1 MKQWIKIE
9 RIPGPLASAYEKATR
24 LAIDMYYSEVA
35 VEVVSEFEEGR
46 ILDLGTGPG
55 YLPIEI
61 VKRAENVKIIGI
73 DLSRK
78 LIQMARQ
85 NAQKAGVADNLKFL
99 VGNSASLRFD
109 DASFDMVLSTGMLHS
124 LKKPVKVFQE
134 IYRVLRSGG
143 QAWIYDPA
151 KIALCIDRNKWR
163 ASLTKRERFFL
174 CVFTTLRLFRP
185 IKTYRRDQVVEMI
198 RHLISKAQRTQ
209 PNKKQRIPVKIRCCC
224 PGTMAKPVNPIRISN
239 AVPEKNRP
247 GYSMRSREAVI

>member
-24 LAIDMYYSEVA
+24 LAIDIYYSKVA
-35 VEVVSEFEEGR
+35 AEIVSEFEKGR

-61 VKRAENVKIIGI
+61 VKRAEKVKITGI
-73 DLSRK
+73 DLSRR
-78 LIQMARQ
+78 LIRMARQ
-85 NAQKAGVADNLKFL
+85 NALKAGFADNLEFL

-124 LKKPVKVFQE
+124 LKNPVKVFEE
-134 IYRVLRSGG
+134 IYRVLRNGG

-163 ASLTKRERFFL
+163 ASLTKRERFYL
-174 CVFTTLRLFRP
+174 WIYTSIRLLRP
-185 IKTYRRDQVVEMI
+185 IKTYQRDQVVEMI
-198 RHLISKAQRTQ
+198 RDIDFEIISIDEVTDE
-209 PNKKQRIPVKIRCCC
+209 
-224 PGTMAKPVNPIRISN
+224 IRIRLR
-239 AVPEKNRP
+239 K
-247 GYSMRSREAVI
+247 